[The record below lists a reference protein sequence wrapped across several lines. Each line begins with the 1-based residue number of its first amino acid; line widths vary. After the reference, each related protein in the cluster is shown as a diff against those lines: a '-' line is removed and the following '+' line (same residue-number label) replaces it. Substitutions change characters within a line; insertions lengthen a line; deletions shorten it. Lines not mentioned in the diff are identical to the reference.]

1 MKKLLIKFIA
11 IVYLFVVSIPLTI
24 LVYLLYYFIS
34 IILYFKKTKKNE
46 KRVSSIPNEWF
57 FEVAGWVKFGK
68 SNNKFLSISIQEKN
82 PFQNEQDKTI

>member
-34 IILYFKKTKKNE
+34 IILYFKKQKKNE
-46 KRVSSIPNEWF
+46 KRVFTIPSEWLWLNERR
-57 FEVAGWVKFGK
+57 
-68 SNNKFLSISIQEKN
+68 N
-82 PFQNEQDKTI
+82 